1 MEPSR
6 IDMLNRYL
14 HAVGFWLPRHQ
25 KEDILAELAEDL
37 HSQIDD
43 REAELGRPLE
53 ETDIVPI
60 LKQRGRPV
68 FVAGKFLPQQRLIG
82 PVLYPIYIL
91 VLKIVA
97 LFYLLPWVLIWLGML
112 IFDRV
117 QTRFHIGVGSLG
129 TLWAQAFMQFG
140 IITLIFAVIERLST
154 ASPVLNDWDPRKLPK
169 VRAPQVS
176 KERCNAIA
184 GIIFGIVGFFWLLA
198 VPSFPFLIL
207 WGATSFLKA
216 APIWH
221 SVYVPILLLSLA
233 RVAENIITLVRPHT
247 DWFRPAF
254 GFATTAGT
262 LWVIY
267 MLLQTRVY
275 FLPVSPQFAQ
285 VSAAMNLAVLICAF
299 CSAFGLFIGLFVYAW
314 RAILA
319 FLHPTGSPATRIA

>member
-97 LFYLLPWVLIWLGML
+97 LFYLLPWVLIWLGM
-112 IFDRV
+112 DR
-117 QTRFHIGVGSLG
+117 
-129 TLWAQAFMQFG
+129 W
-140 IITLIFAVIERLST
+140 
-154 ASPVLNDWDPRKLPK
+154 
-169 VRAPQVS
+169 
-176 KERCNAIA
+176 ERC
-184 GIIFGIVGFFWLLA
+184 G
-198 VPSFPFLIL
+198 
-207 WGATSFLKA
+207 
-216 APIWH
+216 
-221 SVYVPILLLSLA
+221 
-233 RVAENIITLVRPHT
+233 RRP
-247 DWFRPAF
+247 
-254 GFATTAGT
+254 
-262 LWVIY
+262 LCN
-267 MLLQTRVY
+267 
-275 FLPVSPQFAQ
+275 
-285 VSAAMNLAVLICAF
+285 SA
-299 CSAFGLFIGLFVYAW
+299 SS
-314 RAILA
+314 R
-319 FLHPTGSPATRIA
+319 